1 MFEHLNAVGVTDTD
15 KIEKYTLR
23 TEGYDD
29 ILKIYYKR
37 EKGDLF
43 ARSEKFKYPRQ
54 QKRVKV
60 DSGTRSYMDT
70 TEISPALRK
79 IVDELDSIAR
89 RVHVE
94 TDLKKKIL
102 DDLHHLE
109 KVVQNKIEEIE
120 ADLKRLK

>member
-1 MFEHLNAVGVTDTD
+1 MFEHLNSVGVTDTD

-54 QKRVKV
+54 QKRVKI
-60 DSGTRSYMDT
+60 DSGTSSYLDT
-70 TEISPALRK
+70 TEISPALRQL
-79 IVDELDSIAR
+79 VDELDSIAR

-120 ADLKRLK
+120 ADIKRLK

>member
-70 TEISPALRK
+70 TEISPALRQ

>member
-60 DSGTRSYMDT
+60 DSGTGSYLDT
-70 TEISPALRK
+70 TEISPALRQL
-79 IVDELDSIAR
+79 VDELDSIAR

-120 ADLKRLK
+120 ADIKRLK